1 MTDAPPS
8 GRPLLV
14 SPDCRRGGGDPA
26 ARTPPG
32 QVLTKKWPVLHH
44 GDVPAIDAGA
54 WRLVVDGLV
63 ERPLELSFDD
73 LRALPVVDLRCDIH
87 CVTRWSRLDCTFTGV
102 PIVRLL
108 EMARPRPEARFVIQH
123 ADSEPGGAWT
133 TNLPIADLLVED
145 ALVGW
150 AEGGR
155 PLAPEHGAPVRAVV
169 PRLYFWKGAKWIRR
183 LELVAEDRPGFWERN
198 GYHRRGCPWREERY
212 AW

>member
-1 MTDAPPS
+1 MSSPA
-8 GRPLLV
+8 RPVVV
-14 SPDCRRGGGDPA
+14 SPDVRRGGGAPA
-26 ARTPPG
+26 SRTPPG
-32 QVLTKKWPVLHH
+32 QVLTRKWPVLHH
-44 GDVPAIDAGA
+44 GEVPSIHPAH

-63 ERPLELSFDD
+63 EHPLELGFED
-73 LRALPVVDLRCDIH
+73 LHRLPQVDLHCDIH

-123 ADSEPGGAWT
+123 ASSAPHDGWT
-133 TNLPIADLLVED
+133 TNLPLADLLVED
-145 ALVGW
+145 ALLAW
-150 AEGGR
+150 AEAGA

-183 LELVAEDRPGFWERN
+183 LELVADDRPGFWERN
-198 GYHRRGCPWREERY
+198 GYHLRGDPWREERY